1 MDRPSHADGSLQ
13 GITDP
18 EDPLRIDALIPDGPE
33 QYIAWFRQLSE
44 RRRVG

>member
-1 MDRPSHADGSLQ
+1 LQ

-18 EDPLRIDALIPDGPE
+18 EDPLRIDALMPDGPE
-33 QYIAWFRQLSE
+33 QYIAWFRQLSD